1 MIMGTILII
10 IINILMIVLAAVIVV
25 GKGDRLIAGYNTVS
39 EQEKQQFNVKRLRV
53 VVAAILVLSIVVLD
67 APFLIGGQADDATA
81 GTETAQ
87 VIAGMAVVYIA
98 IAGIIIANTWCKKK

>member
-1 MIMGTILII
+1 MGTILII

-25 GKGDRLIAGYNTVS
+25 DKGDRLIAGYNTAS

-53 VVAAILVLSIVVLD
+53 VVAAILVLSIAALD
-67 APFLIGGQADDATA
+67 VPFLIGGQADDATA

-87 VIAGMAVVYIA
+87 VIAAMAVIYIA

>member
-1 MIMGTILII
+1 MIMRTILII
-10 IINILMIVLAAVIVV
+10 IINILMIVLAAVIVA
-25 GKGDRLIAGYNTVS
+25 GKGDRLIAGYNTAS

-53 VVAAILVLSIVVLD
+53 VVAAILVLSIAVLD
-67 APFLIGGQADDATA
+67 VPFLISGQADDATA

-87 VIAGMAVVYIA
+87 VIAAMAVIYIA

>member
-25 GKGDRLIAGYNTVS
+25 DKGDRLIAGYNTAS

-53 VVAAILVLSIVVLD
+53 VVAAILVLSIAALD
-67 APFLIGGQADDATA
+67 VPFLISGQADDATA

-87 VIAGMAVVYIA
+87 VIAAMAVIYIA